1 MGRYLFGDRSVAT
14 EPKRIN
20 KWYSRVLTD
29 YWHGNEEF
37 ITVSSRTE
45 GETGT
50 HSIRKLP
57 ATLLARMGLLI
68 KKIECRGR
76 WKGPHG
82 SAVVN
87 RYISTDQEGM
97 DGECAA
103 KLCIGG
109 AIKYKLK
116 PYCGVGRTFLLEVV
130 VPKTHEFFRHDES
143 SKSIRPN
150 CV

>member
-1 MGRYLFGDRSVAT
+1 MGRYLFGDRSVDT

-20 KWYSRVLTD
+20 TWYSRVLTS
-29 YWHGNEEF
+29 YWHGNDGF
-37 ITVSSRTE
+37 KLLASRTD

-50 HSIRKLP
+50 HSIRKLA

-76 WKGPHG
+76 WKGQRAG
-82 SAVVN
+82 AVVN

-109 AIKYKLK
+109 PIKYKLK
-116 PYCGVGRTFLLEVV
+116 PY
-130 VPKTHEFFRHDES
+130 
-143 SKSIRPN
+143 
-150 CV
+150 